1 MSVRQAA
8 VLGDGLGNDY
18 ATHLLKVPLT
28 SNGTFLCLVL
38 FFLVL
43 SCLVLS
49 CLVLSCLFLSCP
61 VLSHL
66 IWYCLVS
73 SCLVLPCFVLCV
85 FVLPCF
91 VLCVFLRV
99 TLQILEVPQQVNCYD
114 CGMHMILA
122 AEHFLLSG
130 YILSFGQGLWVWVR
144 GWGLSYVYVACMFT
158 FLFVLNNFL
167 SILKLELTPYSPRST
182 GSSDVV
188 LSSFLTPGAIR
199 SKRGGIPTLLAELL
213 KEEQM
218 DALHWL
224 SQRVK
229 EL

>member
-1 MSVRQAA
+1 MISQVSSLRRRDRERATFCPCSCIVGSFSSPWINTWNPSIVLHEREFYWSLLFNTFSYHCIAEEEMSVRQAA

-99 TLQILEVPQQVNCYD
+99 TL
-114 CGMHMILA
+114 
-122 AEHFLLSG
+122 
-130 YILSFGQGLWVWVR
+130 
-144 GWGLSYVYVACMFT
+144 
-158 FLFVLNNFL
+158 
-167 SILKLELTPYSPRST
+167 
-182 GSSDVV
+182 
-188 LSSFLTPGAIR
+188 
-199 SKRGGIPTLLAELL
+199 
-213 KEEQM
+213 
-218 DALHWL
+218 
-224 SQRVK
+224 
-229 EL
+229 